1 MVGGLSGSKSRGRG
15 PPGQLPKANSLGDF
29 NEAEE
34 EGWNIG
40 QMSDQV
46 ISYHLSPHLMPH
58 INFSHLRISWRSLK
72 RCWRT

>member
-1 MVGGLSGSKSRGRG
+1 MKCLQLDKMVGGLSGSKSRGR

-40 QMSDQV
+40 QMSDQMRPDGG
-46 ISYHLSPHLMPH
+46 ISGLS
-58 INFSHLRISWRSLK
+58 
-72 RCWRT
+72 